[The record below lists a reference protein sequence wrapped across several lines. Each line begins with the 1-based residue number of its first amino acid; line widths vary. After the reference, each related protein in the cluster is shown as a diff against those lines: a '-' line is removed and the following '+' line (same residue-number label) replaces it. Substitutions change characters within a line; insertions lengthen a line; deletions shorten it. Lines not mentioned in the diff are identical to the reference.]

1 MDKPTM
7 KKESAKE
14 AIKIIILFPLIIISL
29 FMMGFMLF
37 GTILTIIF
45 GTITTL
51 IIEKKSIRQSWKES
65 TQETIRI
72 LKELISGEEQK

>member
-14 AIKIIILFPLIIISL
+14 ALKLLIVFPLMILSL

-45 GTITTL
+45 GTITAL
-51 IIEKKSIRQSWKES
+51 IIEKKRIKETWKES
-65 TQETIRI
+65 AQETIRI
-72 LKELISGEEQK
+72 LTELTTGEQKK